1 MFPLGVQSWPSWG
14 SGVENWRQPGD
25 PWTQTQSGALV
36 PPAPRTDL
44 WGLAGTVATD
54 LLVHSLG
61 GKVYY
66 ILNAFIHFNLF
77 FTCFHFFFPTAS
89 CSWGGG
95 VLHLARCCFLVFGS
109 VDPALTPSPS
119 HCSVGQ
125 APAPQG
131 ARRQQQ
137 VAGGGP
143 WDAGPPE
150 CWS

>member
-95 VLHLARCCFLVFGS
+95 AAPFGQVLLSGFWVNR
-109 VDPALTPSPS
+109 PSPDPIS
-119 HCSVGQ
+119 ISPFCGPGTSSSGCPQ
-125 APAPQG
+125 AAAG
-131 ARRQQQ
+131 CWRRSL
-137 VAGGGP
+137 G
-143 WDAGPPE
+143 
-150 CWS
+150 CWSP